1 MVISQNDS
9 LYLIWTHVDEQM
21 YQNIPQK
28 FANICNYFLHTPQ
41 TWGHCKRQL

>member
-9 LYLIWTHVDEQM
+9 LYLIWTHVNEQM

-28 FANICNYFLHTPQ
+28 FASICNYFLPTPQ
-41 TWGHCKRQL
+41 IWGHHKRQL